1 MCVQVSEYVKCD
13 TQKNYGI
20 AKVSHLVSHPLQ
32 PKAKCIMA
40 VNIRAVFDRK
50 KKSTP
55 TKSAKVEIEISFS
68 RTSRKWIS
76 TDISLYSNQWE
87 DGFVVRHPQE
97 RKLNKQITD
106 IIKKYQEIVRTL
118 RAEGMEINTTT
129 FTAALD
135 IKRGKYGDTFIDF
148 AYSIMERRG
157 LRPSTIKAHK
167 HTLESLRAFGR
178 IKYFDDLTAQNIALF
193 DRWLREK
200 DPTLTQPSIYNYH
213 KRIKPYINE
222 AIKLGII
229 EESPYIRFHAEKG
242 KHKPKEAL
250 NLEELTRIR
259 ELTLTDPGLLKAR
272 DLFVFC
278 AYTGLS
284 HADMCNFDF
293 DRHAVIV
300 NGHPYID
307 GERIKT
313 GTRYYTPILP
323 PAMEVLKK
331 YNNQLPFLTQQ
342 AYNRLLKCIAAL
354 IGTRKNLSSH
364 IARYTFATTVLLANE
379 VPIESV
385 SKMLGHTRIQIT
397 QLYAH
402 ILNSSIEKQ
411 AERLANIL

>member
-1 MCVQVSEYVKCD
+1 MLKLP
-13 TQKNYGI
+13 
-20 AKVSHLVSHPLQ
+20 KV
-32 PKAKCIMA
+32 
-40 VNIRAVFDRK
+40 RAVFDRK
-50 KKSTP
+50 KKASAST
-55 TKSAKVEIEISFS
+55 TGMVEIEITFN
-68 RTSRKWIS
+68 RTKRKTLS
-76 TDISLYSNQWE
+76 TGVELYANQW
-87 DGFVVRHPQE
+87 DNGLVIRHAE
-97 RKLNKQITD
+97 SKKLNKQITEL
-106 IIKKYQEIVRTL
+106 IKKYEAIARTIIQEGEEVTYNTFSAALEKKSGKYGTNFIDFCYDVMEKRGLRTSTL
-118 RAEGMEINTTT
+118 RA
-129 FTAALD
+129 
-135 IKRGKYGDTFIDF
+135 
-148 AYSIMERRG
+148 
-157 LRPSTIKAHK
+157 HK
-167 HTLESLRAFGR
+167 CTLETLRESGIIQTFE
-178 IKYFDDLTAQNIALF
+178 DLTSENIKKF
-193 DRWLREK
+193 DTWLRK
-200 DPTLTQPSIYNYH
+200 QDPSREQPTIYNYH
-213 KRIKPYINE
+213 KRLKPYINE
-222 AIKLGII
+222 AVALGII
-229 EESPYIRFHAEKG
+229 EESPYLRFKAEHG

-250 NLEELTRIR
+250 NQDELNRIR
-259 ELTLTDPGLLKAR
+259 ELNLTDNSLIKAK
-272 DLFVFC
+272 DLFIFC

-293 DRHAVIV
+293 DRHVVIV
-300 NGHPYID
+300 NGYPYID

-354 IGTRKNLSSH
+354 IDTRKNLSSH